1 MYSPEYVNKLTN
13 AGKKNEAE
21 NIVQDKTVCDDV
33 DISNEGKDLLVT
45 GKEKAE
51 QFRQQIRF
59 CTFGDVKEIPAEYEI
74 ENLFKMD
81 LKADSIFGGGEN
93 LFQHSS
99 TSQYAVFNEWL
110 DNNASSISENQLQA
124 IKDKIKNATDM
135 VDSLNDREG
144 YRGTSF
150 ESVALLQASKSYLEN
165 LKSTMLP
172 EELKDGFQGMI
183 NEYTHFNET
192 SRNSLMQRMTPDYM
206 VVGIGNDT
214 VSYKYKNEIIQSEQS
229 FYIKESKDISG
240 KFADYYSGRVNKDE
254 LVKDFRNYI
263 TSFYNEHDSSV
274 GSKATINTN
283 AENLLQK
290 LAGMIS

>member
-1 MYSPEYVNKLTN
+1 MFSPEYLNKVAQAN
-13 AGKKNEAE
+13 KKNEAE
-21 NIVQDKTVCDDV
+21 SVALDKTVCDDA
-33 DISNEGKDLLVT
+33 DISNEGRSLLVT

-51 QFRQQIRF
+51 RFRQQIHF
-59 CTFGDVKEIPAEYEI
+59 CTFGDVKEIPAEYKI

-81 LKADSIFGGGEN
+81 LKADSIFGGEN

-110 DNNASSISENQLQA
+110 DNNASSMSEDQLQV
-124 IKDKIKNATDM
+124 IKDKIKNATD
-135 VDSLNDREG
+135 VIDLLNNQEG

-150 ESVALLQASKSYLEN
+150 ESIALLQASKSYLEN

-183 NEYTHFNET
+183 NEYTYFNET

-229 FYIKESKDISG
+229 FYSKESKDVSG

-254 LVKDFRNYI
+254 LMKDFRNYV

-274 GSKATINTN
+274 GSKAAINSN

-290 LAGMIS
+290 LAGMIL